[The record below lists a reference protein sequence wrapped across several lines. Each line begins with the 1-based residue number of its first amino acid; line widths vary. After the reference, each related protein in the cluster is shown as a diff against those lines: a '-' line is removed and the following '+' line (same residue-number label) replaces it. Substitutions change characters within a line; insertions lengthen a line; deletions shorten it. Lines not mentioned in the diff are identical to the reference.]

1 MSDPVNPI
9 QKVGLVGAGTMGRG
23 IAQVCAQ
30 AGLQVKLFDAMPDV
44 AQKSKES
51 IGKALAKLI
60 EKGKLKDGEQQAVL
74 DRIQPCQ
81 TIEDLFETDLVIE
94 AAIENLDVK
103 RELFKILDAGC
114 PQTTIL
120 TSNTSAI
127 PISSI
132 GALTTHRERIA
143 GLHFMNPVP
152 LMKLVEVIQT
162 PVTDNEVV
170 ETLLAFSRAIGKTP
184 IHVND
189 GPGFLV
195 GNCARAFYTEAL
207 RLLKECIASPAVIDR
222 IIREAGGYRMG
233 PFEVIDLVGLDVNY
247 PASRALFED
256 SFFEPRYQLTSGYK
270 LLVEA
275 GFLGRKA
282 GMGFYRYQDGQAL
295 LEPAESAAYD
305 QAQSSLPKSA
315 WLWAEKSAGLEM
327 LTSLA
332 KQAGVVV
339 LKEPSPGALCLVAP
353 IGKDTV
359 SIVKQLGIDPGH
371 TVAVDTLY
379 GWATHRT
386 YMACPGVRPESL
398 SHARALLASDGTP
411 LSQISDSPGFIMQRF
426 QSVIINL
433 ACDLMQQGLASA
445 DALNQ
450 GMKLGFNFPQGPL
463 EAGDNLGS
471 DTVLTIVQALYD
483 FYQEDRYRPS
493 PWLKRRG
500 RLGLSLTTP
509 EPK

>member
-1 MSDPVNPI
+1 MSELNAQI
-9 QKVGLVGAGTMGRG
+9 QSVGVVGAGTMGRG

-30 AGLQVKLFDAMPDV
+30 AGFQVSLFDALPQV
-44 AQKSKES
+44 PKQSKAA
-51 IGKALAKLI
+51 IQKALLKLI
-60 EKGKLKDGEQQAVL
+60 EKGKLSETDCKATL
-74 DRIQPCQ
+74 DRINPCQ
-81 TIEDLFETDLVIE
+81 SLENLFHCDLVIE
-94 AAIENLDVK
+94 AAIEDLEVK
-103 RELFKILDAGC
+103 RELFKRLDEAC
-114 PQTTIL
+114 ANNTIL
-120 TSNTSAI
+120 VSNTSAI

-132 GALTTHRERIA
+132 AARTEHRHRIA

-162 PVTDNEVV
+162 PVTSDGVIER
-170 ETLLAFSRAIGKTP
+170 LLDFSKAIGKTP
-184 IHVND
+184 ILVKD

-247 PASRALFED
+247 PSSKALFED

-275 GFLGRKA
+275 GFLGRKT
-282 GMGFYRYQDGQAL
+282 GMGFYRYQEGQTVGQAV
-295 LEPAESAAYD
+295 ETHEQAASSA
-305 QAQSSLPKSA
+305 SLPKSA

-332 KQAGVVV
+332 KKAGVVV

-353 IGKDTV
+353 IGRDTV
-359 SIVKQLGIDPGH
+359 SVVKQLGIDPGN

-379 GWATHRT
+379 GWSSHRT
-386 YMACPGVRPESL
+386 YMACPGVRPEPLACAKSL
-398 SHARALLASDGTP
+398 LQSDGVAA
-411 LSQISDSPGFIMQRF
+411 SQINDSPGFIMQRF
-426 QSVIINL
+426 QAVITNL

-463 EAGDNLGS
+463 EAGDALGS
-471 DTVLTIVQALYD
+471 ETVLTIVQALYS
-483 FYQEDRYRPS
+483 FYEEDRYRPS

-509 EPK
+509 D

>member
-1 MSDPVNPI
+1 
-9 QKVGLVGAGTMGRG
+9 
-23 IAQVCAQ
+23 
-30 AGLQVKLFDAMPDV
+30 
-44 AQKSKES
+44 
-51 IGKALAKLI
+51 
-60 EKGKLKDGEQQAVL
+60 
-74 DRIQPCQ
+74 
-81 TIEDLFETDLVIE
+81 
-94 AAIENLDVK
+94 
-103 RELFKILDAGC
+103 
-114 PQTTIL
+114 
-120 TSNTSAI
+120 
-127 PISSI
+127 
-132 GALTTHRERIA
+132 
-143 GLHFMNPVP
+143 
-152 LMKLVEVIQT
+152 
-162 PVTDNEVV
+162 
-170 ETLLAFSRAIGKTP
+170 
-184 IHVND
+184 
-189 GPGFLV
+189 
-195 GNCARAFYTEAL
+195 
-207 RLLKECIASPAVIDR
+207 
-222 IIREAGGYRMG
+222 
-233 PFEVIDLVGLDVNY
+233 
-247 PASRALFED
+247 
-256 SFFEPRYQLTSGYK
+256 
-270 LLVEA
+270 
-275 GFLGRKA
+275 
-282 GMGFYRYQDGQAL
+282 
-295 LEPAESAAYD
+295 
-305 QAQSSLPKSA
+305 
-315 WLWAEKSAGLEM
+315 M

-332 KQAGVVV
+332 KKAGVVV

-398 SHARALLASDGTP
+398 SHARALLSSDGTP

>member
-1 MSDPVNPI
+1 
-9 QKVGLVGAGTMGRG
+9 
-23 IAQVCAQ
+23 
-30 AGLQVKLFDAMPDV
+30 
-44 AQKSKES
+44 
-51 IGKALAKLI
+51 
-60 EKGKLKDGEQQAVL
+60 
-74 DRIQPCQ
+74 
-81 TIEDLFETDLVIE
+81 
-94 AAIENLDVK
+94 
-103 RELFKILDAGC
+103 
-114 PQTTIL
+114 
-120 TSNTSAI
+120 
-127 PISSI
+127 
-132 GALTTHRERIA
+132 
-143 GLHFMNPVP
+143 MNPVP

-162 PVTDNEVV
+162 PVTEANVV
-170 ETLLAFSRAIGKTP
+170 QRLLAFSVAIGKTP
-184 IHVND
+184 IRVND

-247 PASRALFED
+247 PSSKALFED

-275 GFLGRKA
+275 GFLGRKT
-282 GMGFYRYQDGQAL
+282 GMGFYRYEDGQAV
-295 LEPAESAAYD
+295 LESKESAAHEALL
-305 QAQSSLPKSA
+305 QSLPKSA

-332 KQAGVVV
+332 KKAGVVV

-359 SIVKQLGIDPGH
+359 SVVKQLGIDPGC

-379 GWATHRT
+379 GWSAHRT
-386 YMACPGVRPESL
+386 YMACPGVRTESL
-398 SHARALLASDGTP
+398 GQARALLASDGTAV
-411 LSQISDSPGFIMQRF
+411 SQINDSPGFIMQRF
-426 QSVIINL
+426 QAVITNL

-463 EAGDNLGS
+463 EAGDALGS
-471 DTVLTIVQALYD
+471 DTVLSIVQALYE

-509 EPK
+509 N

>member
-1 MSDPVNPI
+1 MSEVMNSI
-9 QKVGLVGAGTMGRG
+9 RCVGLVGAGTMGRG

-30 AGLQVKLFDAMPDV
+30 AGFEVKLFDALPQV
-44 AQKSKES
+44 AEQSKAS
-51 IGKALAKLI
+51 IEKALLKLI
-60 EKGKLKDGEQQAVL
+60 EKGRLTDDDRQAILGRIHPCEAL
-74 DRIQPCQ
+74 DN
-81 TIEDLFETDLVIE
+81 LFQCDLVIE
-94 AAIENLDVK
+94 AAIENLEIK
-103 RELFKILDAGC
+103 RQLFKSLDEGC
-114 PQTTIL
+114 KEQTIL
-120 TSNTSAI
+120 VSNTSAI

-132 GALTTHRERIA
+132 AALTTHRLRIA

-162 PVTDNEVV
+162 PVTSASVV
-170 ETLLAFSRAIGKTP
+170 QSLLAFSAAIGKTP
-184 IHVND
+184 ILVKD

-207 RLLKECIASPAVIDR
+207 RLLKECIASPALIDR

-247 PASRALFED
+247 PSSKALFED

-275 GFLGRKA
+275 GFLGRKT
-282 GMGFYRYQDGQAL
+282 GMGFYRYEDGQAVI
-295 LEPAESAAYD
+295 EPVSVPE
-305 QAQSSLPKSA
+305 AQMNTGLPRSA
-315 WLWAEKSAGLEM
+315 WLWAEKSSGLEV

-332 KQAGVVV
+332 KKAGVVV
-339 LKEPSPGALCLVAP
+339 LKEPSPGVLCLVAP
-353 IGKDTV
+353 IGRDTV
-359 SIVKQLGIDPGH
+359 SVVKQLGIDPGS

-379 GWATHRT
+379 GWSSHRT
-386 YMACPGVRPESL
+386 FMACPGVRPEPL
-398 SHARALLASDGTP
+398 AHARALLASDGVVA
-411 LSQISDSPGFIMQRF
+411 SQIHDSPGFIMQRF
-426 QSVIINL
+426 QAVITNL

-463 EAGDNLGS
+463 EAGDALGS
-471 DTVLTIVQALYD
+471 ETVLTIVQALYD
-483 FYQEDRYRPS
+483 FYEEDRYRPS

-509 EPK
+509 D

>member
-1 MSDPVNPI
+1 MSDAVNVI
-9 QKVGLVGAGTMGRG
+9 QTVGLVGAGTMGRG

-30 AGLQVKLFDAMPDV
+30 AGLQVKLFDAMPSV
-44 AQKSKES
+44 ADKAKQA
-51 IGKALAKLI
+51 IGKALVKLI
-60 EKGKLKDGEQQAVL
+60 EKGKLKEGDQDAIL
-74 DRIQPCQ
+74 DCIQPCQ
-81 TIEDLFETDLVIE
+81 AIEDLFATDLVIE

-103 RELFKILDAGC
+103 RDLFKTLDAGC

-120 TSNTSAI
+120 VSNTSAI

-132 GALTTHRERIA
+132 GAFATHRQRIA

-162 PVTDNEVV
+162 PVTEADVV
-170 ETLLAFSRAIGKTP
+170 QRLLAFSGAIGKTP
-184 IHVND
+184 ILVND

-247 PASRALFED
+247 PSSKALFED

-275 GFLGRKA
+275 GFLGRKT
-282 GMGFYRYQDGQAL
+282 GMGFYRYEDGQAV
-295 LEPAESAAYD
+295 LEPTESAAHETS
-305 QAQSSLPKSA
+305 QQSLPKSA
-315 WLWAEKSAGLEM
+315 WLWAEQSAGLEM

-332 KQAGVVV
+332 KKAGVVV

-359 SIVKQLGIDPGH
+359 SLVKQLGIDPGC

-379 GWATHRT
+379 GWSVHRT
-386 YMACPGVRPESL
+386 YMACPGVRTESL
-398 SHARALLASDGTP
+398 GQARALLASDGTAV
-411 LSQISDSPGFIMQRF
+411 SQINDSPGFIMQRF
-426 QSVIINL
+426 QAVITNL

-463 EAGDNLGS
+463 EAGDALGS
-471 DTVLTIVQALYD
+471 DTVLSIVQALYE

-509 EPK
+509 N